1 MASDRWL
8 PRPYSFKILSPNRLQ
23 EDALVDELM
32 LGKGLWNEGLI
43 KENFWPVDADFIL
56 QIPLSIVNQ
65 YDSLVWH
72 FDKNEEYT
80 VKSEYKAAM
89 KYKE

>member
-1 MASDRWL
+1 MIKWL
-8 PRPYSFKILSPNRLQ
+8 QTDGFLGLILLRFSLLTDCKRMPWWI
-23 EDALVDELM
+23 

-43 KENFWPVDADFIL
+43 KENFWPVDADLIL

-72 FDKNEEYT
+72 FDKNGEYT
-80 VKSEYKAAM
+80 VKSGYKAAM